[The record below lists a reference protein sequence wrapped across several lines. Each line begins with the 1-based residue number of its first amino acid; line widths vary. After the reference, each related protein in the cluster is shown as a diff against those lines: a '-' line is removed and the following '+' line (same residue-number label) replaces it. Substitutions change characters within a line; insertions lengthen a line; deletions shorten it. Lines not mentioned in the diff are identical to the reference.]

1 MDSPEPEMHAI
12 HLPLTLL
19 KCFNHIKKQSIL
31 KEINSAEHE
40 YMNISPPPPPNYQ
53 ACYGPGTIIIASVC
67 FLPIAILLSLFIAW
81 LKPYNSIYSH

>member
-40 YMNISPPPPPNYQ
+40 YMNISPPPPP
-53 ACYGPGTIIIASVC
+53 IIKLATA
-67 FLPIAILLSLFIAW
+67 LEQLLLHQFVFCQ
-81 LKPYNSIYSH
+81 LQFY